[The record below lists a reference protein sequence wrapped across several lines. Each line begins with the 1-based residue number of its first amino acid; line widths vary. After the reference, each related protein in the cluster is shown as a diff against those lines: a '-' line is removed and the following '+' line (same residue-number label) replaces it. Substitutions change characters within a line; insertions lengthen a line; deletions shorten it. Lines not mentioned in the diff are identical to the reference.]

1 MTTFQ
6 SVDGT
11 VMKQFSENTALLL
24 VDIQKGVDIL
34 EHWGGPS
41 GRRNNPA
48 AESYMKKLLG
58 AWREKSLPIIF
69 TRHDSWEASSPLKWS
84 LSTGD
89 MKDGFEPADGEI
101 VIRKHANSSFVGTS
115 LEIELR
121 RLDVSR
127 LVIIGFFT
135 NFCVETTA
143 RMAGNLGYE
152 TYLVHDACATTN
164 RIGIDGT
171 DYDPE
176 LVHDMSIANLD
187 REFCT
192 VLDFRQ
198 ALSLL
203 SGDQDSIIR
212 TAK

>member
-1 MTTFQ
+1 M
-6 SVDGT
+6 
-11 VMKQFSENTALLL
+11 EELL
-24 VDIQKGVDIL
+24 
-34 EHWGGPS
+34 S
-41 GRRNNPA
+41 
-48 AESYMKKLLG
+48 S
-58 AWREKSLPIIF
+58 WRENALPVIF
-69 TRHDSWEASSPLKWS
+69 TRHDSWEAASPLKWS

-89 MKDGFEPADGEI
+89 MKEGFEPADGEV
-101 VIRKHANSSFVGTS
+101 VIRKHANSGFVGTS

-152 TYLVHDACATTN
+152 TFLVHDACATTN

-176 LVHDMSIANLD
+176 LVHAMSIANLD

-192 VLDFRQ
+192 VIDHKQ

-203 SGDQDSIIR
+203 SGDQASLER
-212 TAK
+212 TTK

>member
-1 MTTFQ
+1 
-6 SVDGT
+6 
-11 VMKQFSENTALLL
+11 MKQFTESTALLL
-24 VDIQKGVDIL
+24 IDIQKGVDVL

-41 GRRNNPA
+41 GRRNNPG
-48 AESYMKKLLG
+48 AELHMKGLLA
-58 AWREKSLPIIF
+58 AWRENSLPIIF
-69 TRHDSWEASSPLKWS
+69 TRHDSWETASPLKWS

-89 MKDGFEPADGEI
+89 MKDGFEPADGEV
-101 VIRKHANSSFVGTS
+101 VIRKHANSGFVGTS

-121 RLDVSR
+121 RLNVSR

-143 RMAGNLGYE
+143 RMAGNLGYD

-171 DYDPE
+171 DYDAE
-176 LVHDMSIANLD
+176 LVHDISIANLD

-192 VLDFRQ
+192 VIDHKRAQ
-198 ALSLL
+198 SLL
-203 SGDQDSIIR
+203 SGDQDSVAGMAR
-212 TAK
+212 

>member
-1 MTTFQ
+1 
-6 SVDGT
+6 
-11 VMKQFSENTALLL
+11 MKRFTENTALLL
-24 VDIQKGVDIL
+24 IDIQKGVDVL
-34 EHWGGPS
+34 EHWGGQT
-41 GRRNNPA
+41 GRRNNPG
-48 AESYMKKLLG
+48 AELHMKNLLS
-58 AWREKSLPIIF
+58 AWRQNSLPIVF
-69 TRHDSWEASSPLKWS
+69 TRHDSWEATSPLKWS

-89 MKDGFEPADGEI
+89 MKDGFEPTDGEV

-143 RMAGNLGYE
+143 RMAGNLGYD

-192 VLDFRQ
+192 AIDHRQ
-198 ALSLL
+198 AMSLL
-203 SGDQDSIIR
+203 SGDQDSVER
-212 TAK
+212 AAK

>member
-1 MTTFQ
+1 
-6 SVDGT
+6 
-11 VMKQFSENTALLL
+11 MKRFTENAALLL
-24 VDIQKGVDIL
+24 IDIQKGVDAL

-41 GRRNNPA
+41 GRRNNPG
-48 AESYMKKLLG
+48 AESCMEELLSS
-58 AWREKSLPIIF
+58 WRENALPVIF
-69 TRHDSWEASSPLKWS
+69 TRHDSWEAASPLKWS

-89 MKDGFEPADGEI
+89 MKEGFEPADGEV
-101 VIRKHANSSFVGTS
+101 VIRKHANSGFVGTS

-152 TYLVHDACATTN
+152 TFLVHDACATTN

-176 LVHDMSIANLD
+176 LVHAMSIANLD

-192 VLDFRQ
+192 VIDHKQ

-203 SGDQDSIIR
+203 SGDQASLER
-212 TAK
+212 TTK

>member
-1 MTTFQ
+1 
-6 SVDGT
+6 
-11 VMKQFSENTALLL
+11 MKRFTENTALLL
-24 VDIQKGVDIL
+24 IDIQKGVDVL

-41 GRRNNPA
+41 GRRNNPG
-48 AESYMKKLLG
+48 AESHMKKLLG
-58 AWREKSLPIIF
+58 AWRENSLPIIF
-69 TRHDSWEASSPLKWS
+69 TRHDSWEAASPLKWS
-84 LSTGD
+84 LSTGE
-89 MKDGFEPADGEI
+89 MKEGFEPVGGEV
-101 VIRKHANSSFVGTS
+101 VIRKHANSGFVGTS

-121 RLDVSR
+121 RLNVSR

-143 RMAGNLGYE
+143 RMAGNLGYD
-152 TYLVHDACATTN
+152 TYLVHDACGTTN

-192 VLDFRQ
+192 VIDHKQ

-203 SGDQDSIIR
+203 SGDDENIER
-212 TAK
+212 TAQ